1 MRCQYCYNPEIVL
14 GKGKITLADA
24 ILFLKSRKGFLEGV
38 VLSGG
43 ECTMYKGIISWIRE
57 VKELGFSIKID
68 TNGSR
73 PDILRTLCKEGLVDY
88 IALDYKAMPSTFQFV
103 TGSDLFNEFE
113 ESLELLISGS
123 IDFEVRTTVHS
134 ELISKEELHQM
145 AHYLISK
152 GYRGKYFIQYYVDD
166 KPSLVD
172 LSRTERYYSLEGFDS
187 EQLQF
192 VVRN

>member
-14 GKGKITLADA
+14 GKGKITLTDA
-24 ILFLKSRKGFLEGV
+24 TLFLKSRQGFLEGM

-57 VKELGFSIKID
+57 VKEMGFSIKID

-73 PDILRTLCKEGLVDY
+73 PDILKELCEEGLIDY
-88 IALDYKAMPSTFQFV
+88 IALDYKALPSTFQFV
-103 TGSDLFNEFE
+103 TGSDLYDKFE
-113 ESLELLISGS
+113 ESLELLLSGS

-134 ELISKEELHQM
+134 NLISKEDLHQM
-145 AHYLISK
+145 GHYLINK
-152 GYRGKYFIQYYVDD
+152 GYRGKYYVQYYVDN

-172 LSRTERYYSLEGFDS
+172 LSRTERHYSLEDFDN
-187 EQLQF
+187 EQIQF